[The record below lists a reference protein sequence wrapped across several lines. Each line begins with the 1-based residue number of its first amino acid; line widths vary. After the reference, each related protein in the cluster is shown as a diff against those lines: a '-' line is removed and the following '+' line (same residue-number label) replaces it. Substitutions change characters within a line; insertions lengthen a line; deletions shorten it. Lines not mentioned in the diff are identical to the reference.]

1 MAVQL
6 KQHIELRGDN
16 PLDAV
21 IVGTRYKAYLVA
33 NLAFN
38 DWAEASAEHY
48 RISLGAVYA
57 AMSFYEDSRE
67 AIRQALDEA
76 HQELLDM
83 GMIDGQTAID
93 RIKQRM
99 KMKQSD
105 TSNAS

>member
-38 DWAEASAEHY
+38 DGAEVSAEHY
-48 RISLGAVYA
+48 NLHLAQVHGAIAFYLDNEEAIEQAKQASRELGRQLGARDI
-57 AMSFYEDSRE
+57 EDAIE
-67 AIRQALDEA
+67 EIRQ
-76 HQELLDM
+76 
-83 GMIDGQTAID
+83 
-93 RIKQRM
+93 RKKQN
-99 KMKQSD
+99 D
-105 TSNAS
+105 TS